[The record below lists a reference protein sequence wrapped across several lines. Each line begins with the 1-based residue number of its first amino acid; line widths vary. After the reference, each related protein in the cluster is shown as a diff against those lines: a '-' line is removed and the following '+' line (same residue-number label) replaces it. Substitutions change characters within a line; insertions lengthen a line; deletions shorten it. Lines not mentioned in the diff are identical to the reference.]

1 MTNNEIFN
9 LVTEKKQKIEE
20 LFDPTIFVLNPKIKE
35 LEKEIYDL
43 QEKCAH
49 HFIDNKCAYC
59 GKEKN

>member
-43 QEKCAH
+43 QEKCIH